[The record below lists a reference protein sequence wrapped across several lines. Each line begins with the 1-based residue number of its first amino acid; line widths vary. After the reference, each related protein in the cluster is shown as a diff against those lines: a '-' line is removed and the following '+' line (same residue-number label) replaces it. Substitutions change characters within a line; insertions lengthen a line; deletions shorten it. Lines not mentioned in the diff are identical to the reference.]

1 MSESLEELERQAA
14 EIQKKIAKMKSKSDE
29 VIDAFFAELEQP
41 GAYLKWCDSWII
53 HPRGKYRQET
63 KKSVEL
69 SGQWFIPCPTY
80 QNFIPTLMEWKSGGY
95 AVKEFREMIIGGTAK
110 VYHKPG
116 PIMAVVNK
124 SIDSLTDYSTAI
136 ESIANKCRK
145 EPSFEWYWP
154 NFNRL
159 KHEQMIKRVIELFDG
174 LIFKRQVRQEASDGY
189 LEYYAFRV
197 VCLEDSS
204 YVIKCSKLH
213 KWFNV
218 TEGRDPLPELT
229 ECDLLNNIRLQPYDV
244 EKSKEMCGLIKNR
257 LCNAELATV
266 DEWLAVAAEHRKSSE
281 QLSEL
286 KETVRLAIGLE
297 PRKE

>member
-29 VIDAFFAELEQP
+29 VIDAFFTELEQP
-41 GAYLKWCDSWII
+41 GAYLKWGDSWII

-95 AVKEFREMIIGGTAK
+95 AVKEFRDCIIGGTAK

-174 LIFKRQVRQEASDGY
+174 LIFKRQVRQAASDGY
-189 LEYYAFRV
+189 IEYYAFRV

-229 ECDLLNNIRLQPYDV
+229 ECDLLNNIRLQPYDT

-286 KETVRLAIGLE
+286 KETIRLAIGLE